1 MVNIVHLLIDIDKD
15 SDIGIEMY
23 ILLPLPDIA
32 IDWVP
37 GFIARGCSFVTDKEH
52 YRSMKQET
60 ILTITVIVHTSIVSK
75 LPT

>member
-1 MVNIVHLLIDIDKD
+1 MNNVHLLIDIDRD

-37 GFIARGCSFVTDKEH
+37 GSIARGCSFVTDTKEH
-52 YRSMKQET
+52 
-60 ILTITVIVHTSIVSK
+60 
-75 LPT
+75 